1 MIYFDASAA
10 AKRYFLESGSDRV
23 NELWNGV
30 EYFSSL
36 VILQCELTSALNRRR
51 RERALPRGAYSAIR
65 EQIQDDLAKV
75 QMVPINDRL
84 IRLALRV
91 LDTHPLKVLDSLY
104 LAGALGLAQDLKEP
118 VLFVSSDR
126 QLLQAAQVED
136 LRTLNPE
143 LP

>member
-1 MIYFDASAA
+1 LIYFDASAA